1 MDTMISLKASS
12 QPHVASVPPD
22 RTSTPIVFPSLT
34 DKSSIS
40 ALPSFFFQ
48 VDELC
53 QVMEVE
59 KIFRA
64 KPDLPG
70 VIITGDGGVKGMISR
85 VRFFEMLGTRYGVA
99 VYAKRPIHLMMNKVT
114 APTILSAN
122 CPIHDAVRLALE
134 RNSEDVYEPVLV
146 EETHR
151 QYRLLDIYTLLLAQ
165 SQLFAKL
172 QHELRQVNT
181 ELERRV
187 ERRTAALAE
196 ANALLNGEIAERKE
210 IEQNLHVRIRYEE
223 ALSRCADSLLTAM
236 DDRDAVAESLDILLK
251 ATGVSRAFMA
261 VLVQD
266 AVLGSCL
273 QLNYQVVSASAR
285 PISQSLSLLPLAKL
299 EGWGD
304 ALRQGQSLVAHVDEV
319 PGGLRD
325 LLDALEIKSVLLL
338 PVGKLDGWMGAIG
351 LDETAVKRVWQEDDV
366 QLMQTIARM
375 LNTYIER
382 QQSQEAL
389 AQAHDAALAA
399 SRFKSEL
406 LAKVSHELRTPLSA
420 IKGYAQLLQLG
431 SYGTLST
438 QQAEPI
444 KLIISSTNFLTLLV
458 NELLDQARLESNKL
472 VLHDQIFSL
481 RQMVADVEAR
491 MRVLAEHKGLL
502 FASWIDPTLPE
513 ELVGDVTR
521 LQQILTNL
529 ISNAIKFTQ
538 TGFVRVRI
546 QAIWPDEWLLQVID
560 SGSGI
565 PEEAHQTIFEPF
577 GQVDG
582 SATRLHSGTGLG
594 LTISQQLAQ
603 LMGGTLILE
612 NTSGE
617 GSIFS
622 LRLPLRQFEYNVE

>member
-1 MDTMISLKASS
+1 
-12 QPHVASVPPD
+12 
-22 RTSTPIVFPSLT
+22 
-34 DKSSIS
+34 
-40 ALPSFFFQ
+40 
-48 VDELC
+48 
-53 QVMEVE
+53 
-59 KIFRA
+59 
-64 KPDLPG
+64 
-70 VIITGDGGVKGMISR
+70 
-85 VRFFEMLGTRYGVA
+85 
-99 VYAKRPIHLMMNKVT
+99 
-114 APTILSAN
+114 
-122 CPIHDAVRLALE
+122 
-134 RNSEDVYEPVLV
+134 
-146 EETHR
+146 
-151 QYRLLDIYTLLLAQ
+151 
-165 SQLFAKL
+165 
-172 QHELRQVNT
+172 
-181 ELERRV
+181 
-187 ERRTAALAE
+187 
-196 ANALLNGEIAERKE
+196 
-210 IEQNLHVRIRYEE
+210 
-223 ALSRCADSLLTAM
+223 
-236 DDRDAVAESLDILLK
+236 
-251 ATGVSRAFMA
+251 
-261 VLVQD
+261 
-266 AVLGSCL
+266 
-273 QLNYQVVSASAR
+273 
-285 PISQSLSLLPLAKL
+285 
-299 EGWGD
+299 
-304 ALRQGQSLVAHVDEV
+304 
-319 PGGLRD
+319 
-325 LLDALEIKSVLLL
+325 LEIKSVLLL

-622 LRLPLRQFEYNVE
+622 LRLPLRQFEYNVECWRWK